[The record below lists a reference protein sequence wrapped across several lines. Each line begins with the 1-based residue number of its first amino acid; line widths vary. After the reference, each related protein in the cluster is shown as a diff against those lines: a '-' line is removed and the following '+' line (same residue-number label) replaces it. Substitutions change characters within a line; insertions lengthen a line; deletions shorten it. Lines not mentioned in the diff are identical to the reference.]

1 MNLDIKISIIK
12 ENLQIEEKKIWE
24 IFAKNKKTLLFFYPK
39 DETPWCTLENI
50 DFSKYKNDFLQKWIY
65 LIWVSKDSIENHK
78 KFIENSCL
86 KNDLISDES
95 LELHKSFWAFWEKNN
110 YWKIILWVIRS
121 TFLIDE
127 KWNIIKSWK
136 NVKAKWHVEKVLREI

>member
-1 MNLDIKISIIK
+1 MDLDIKISIIN
-12 ENLQIEEKKIWE
+12 ENLQIQEKKLLE
-24 IFAKNKKTLLFFYPK
+24 IFAENKKTLLFFYPK

-78 KFIENSCL
+78 NFIQNSCL